1 MTPPDRALEGIEP
14 RPQARRRPDWD
25 ALLTFGLTLLVS
37 LFSLGIAN
45 LLALRRVLAAARPP
59 QSDSVFRGKILV
71 FGKRL
76 SHERPDA
83 DYLRRL
89 DRALDKYEGPRRQQ
103 LVLLGGRTRGA
114 SLSEGEAGARYLRAR
129 DGERDLNLHIE
140 SESTHTI
147 ENLRCLREVLSPEER
162 DRPLLLVTNRY
173 HLARV
178 GLVARSL
185 GLRYRLEPAEARLGL
200 DPATLGRLA
209 IESWFYLWFDVGRHW
224 AKATGNRRMLE
235 RVT

>member
-1 MTPPDRALEGIEP
+1 MELQRREP
-14 RPQARRRPDWD
+14 RPQAREESDWD
-25 ALLTFGLTLLVS
+25 AWLTFGLTLLVS
-37 LFSLGIAN
+37 LCSLGIAN
-45 LLALRRVLAAARPP
+45 LLALQRVLAAARLP
-59 QSDSVFRGKILV
+59 QSDSEFRGKILI

-76 SHERPDA
+76 SDERPDA

-89 DRALDKYEGPRRQQ
+89 DRALDKYESPRRQQ
-103 LVLLGGRTRGA
+103 LVLLGGRTRDA
-114 SLSEGEAGARYLRAR
+114 SLSEAEAGASYLRAR
-129 DGERDLNLHIE
+129 TVESDLNLHIE

-178 GLVARSL
+178 RLVARSL
-185 GLRYRLEPAEARLGL
+185 GLRYRLDPAETRLGL

-209 IESWFYLWFDVGRHW
+209 IESWFYLWFNVGKHW